1 MRSQLISNVLRASA
15 RRPATALT
23 TSSRLGAV
31 RYMSAHAEE
40 SFEAFNSRYVTF
52 FNQAED
58 LFELQRGLNNCFAND
73 LVPSPEVVE
82 AAVRAARRV
91 DDYSTAVRVFEGV
104 KEKVENK
111 GQYQQ
116 YLDELKPLR
125 EELGMSRRAFAIL
138 LFGLTAYG
146 FV

>member
-1 MRSQLISNVLRASA
+1 MSTVLRASA
-15 RRPATALT
+15 RRPAAAAV
-23 TSSRLGAV
+23 TSASRMGAV
-31 RYMSAHAEE
+31 RFMSAHAEE
-40 SFEAFNSRYVTF
+40 STEAFNSRYVTF

-58 LFELQRGLNNCFAND
+58 LFELQRGLNNCFAHD

-125 EELGMSRRAFAIL
+125 EELGAL
-138 LFGLTAYG
+138 LCLFTRVATT
-146 FV
+146 F